1 MYSEL
6 RSVLDQ
12 SLVFMMPGLSNLD
25 MLIIC
30 IRFQR
35 LDRPYYDLS
44 TAKLEGLGFKFKSI
58 EEMLDDCISSL
69 VEQGYLSLAK

>member
-1 MYSEL
+1 
-6 RSVLDQ
+6 
-12 SLVFMMPGLSNLD
+12 MMPSLSNLD